1 MQHRA
6 NMVPTKHGR
15 RSERHPQ
22 QEAHILRRRGRLIPT
37 SYALAWTH
45 HGCQYD
51 DAQTPSITYR
61 KHSMESAYSNAVNT
75 AVGWWNNKTG
85 STTWFAA
92 TTSSDPNID
101 IYDGVYS
108 WDGWAKV
115 TGPAAGGVPILTWV
129 TRSRCITTR
138 LRWAV

>member
-1 MQHRA
+1 
-6 NMVPTKHGR
+6 
-15 RSERHPQ
+15 
-22 QEAHILRRRGRLIPT
+22 
-37 SYALAWTH
+37 
-45 HGCQYD
+45 
-51 DAQTPSITYR
+51 
-61 KHSMESAYSNAVNT
+61 MESAYSNAVNT